1 MDLLAAFRAFVRV
14 AETGSFSAVARETG
28 LTQPAISRQVA
39 ALEQHLG
46 ARLVHRTTRSVGLTE
61 DGRDLLAHARSVLEA
76 VERAEGAVGQ
86 RRGGV
91 SGMVRLSAPVVFGRV
106 LIAPR
111 IHSLLER
118 HPRLSVDLLLDDRP
132 MDLVQEGVDVAIRI
146 GELPPDAPFIA
157 RRLGAFQRLVVA
169 SAAYLARNPEPLH
182 PSDLARH
189 ECVLFDRHS
198 GRGIWTLNGPE
209 GEIEVPVEGR
219 FHTDSPEAAREAV
232 LTGLGLAVLSA
243 WLVRNELRDG
253 TVRAVLQAWKPPL
266 VPVHAVYP
274 SQRNLAARTRALIE
288 FLLTD
293 LQLDPQLAELWAP

>member
-118 HPRLSVDLLLDDRP
+118 HP
-132 MDLVQEGVDVAIRI
+132 
-146 GELPPDAPFIA
+146 
-157 RRLGAFQRLVVA
+157 
-169 SAAYLARNPEPLH
+169 
-182 PSDLARH
+182 
-189 ECVLFDRHS
+189 
-198 GRGIWTLNGPE
+198 
-209 GEIEVPVEGR
+209 
-219 FHTDSPEAAREAV
+219 
-232 LTGLGLAVLSA
+232 
-243 WLVRNELRDG
+243 
-253 TVRAVLQAWKPPL
+253 
-266 VPVHAVYP
+266 
-274 SQRNLAARTRALIE
+274 
-288 FLLTD
+288 
-293 LQLDPQLAELWAP
+293 